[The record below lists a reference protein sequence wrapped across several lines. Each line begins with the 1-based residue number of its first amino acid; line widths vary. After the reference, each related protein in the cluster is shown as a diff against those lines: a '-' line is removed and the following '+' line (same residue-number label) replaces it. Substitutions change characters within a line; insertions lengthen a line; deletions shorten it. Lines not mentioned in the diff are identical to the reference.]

1 MFQPETEDMLPRMA
15 PKPSAAVPNGEG
27 IIRPQV
33 PEISILFGQQESNVL
48 PQQNVNGGIQQQQFK
63 TNNPQPSYA
72 AWKKQMLPK
81 VNYTP
86 SAVNMAEVQLS
97 DRGNNNNMMPD
108 YNSPRANLYPL
119 RTATAPV
126 ANMAPNV
133 AANDFAQSNPLTYRR
148 SLEGCNNNMM
158 YQQQMPHLP
167 QTMSSQSPLQS
178 IKPLSNPINHL
189 PSRDVLTICAGT
201 QTDASL
207 DSSNNYQHNLQSGPW
222 SNLASKQDVDE
233 MRLILEG
240 MQQEQQRMI
249 KMLET
254 LLFNPAA
261 QFAIKPQS
269 RDMGVQADCVENDN
283 QPFTNGDALTNN
295 QAEFDIPQQAV
306 AKNKF
311 LQHLKPSP
319 SNILQTPKGKPMAQ
333 STTYRPNSPQTLRFQ
348 TEQNHEVASAPTY
361 QQVSSKPPPSL
372 HKSASD
378 TSLAMNEL
386 ALKYLPN
393 EKLAELLNELNME
406 CPTGQVNN
414 YPLPSTP
421 VRQSGDK
428 FEKGPSDISNASYKY
443 LKKYRLLP
451 EDHVEDEENVIVN
464 QDRGVQ
470 GEILVNVNEN
480 QAYNSPQQQYNNIRN
495 TPLNQRQTP
504 TNKCSPYAG
513 RLPLSPLTRGAATPP
528 LSSAAIQAQHLVN
541 LDNIKQQPK
550 FL

>member
-33 PEISILFGQQESNVL
+33 PEVSILFGQQESNVL
-48 PQQNVNGGIQQQQFK
+48 PQQNVNGDIHQQQFK
-63 TNNPQPSYA
+63 NNNPQPSYA

-86 SAVNMAEVQLS
+86 PVGNMAEVQLS
-97 DRGNNNNMMPD
+97 DRGNNNMMSD
-108 YNSPRANLYPL
+108 YNTPRANLYPL
-119 RTATAPV
+119 RTATVPV
-126 ANMAPNV
+126 TNMGPNV
-133 AANDFAQSNPLTYRR
+133 AANDFVQTNSLTYRR
-148 SLEGCNNNMM
+148 SLENCNNNIM

-178 IKPLSNPINHL
+178 TKPLSNPINHL

-207 DSSNNYQHNLQSGPW
+207 DSPNNYKHNLQFGSL

-233 MRLILEG
+233 IRLILEG
-240 MQQEQQRMI
+240 IQQEQQRML

-254 LLFNPAA
+254 LLFKPVT
-261 QFAIKPQS
+261 QFSTKPQS
-269 RDMGVQADCVENDN
+269 RDMGVQADCLENDN
-283 QPFTNGDALTNN
+283 IPFTNGDANE
-295 QAEFDIPQQAV
+295 AEFDIPQQALV
-306 AKNKF
+306 KNKF
-311 LQHLKPSP
+311 LQHLKPT
-319 SNILQTPKGKPMAQ
+319 SNIMQTPKGKPMAQ

-348 TEQNHEVASAPTY
+348 TEQQQEVASAPTY
-361 QQVSSKPPPSL
+361 QQVNSKPPPSL

-406 CPTGQVNN
+406 CPAGGVNIN
-414 YPLPSTP
+414 PLPSTP
-421 VRQSGDK
+421 VRCSGNK

-451 EDHVEDEENVIVN
+451 EDHVEDEEEEVN
-464 QDRGVQ
+464 ANQQGGME
-470 GEILVNVNEN
+470 GEILLNVNGN
-480 QAYNSPQQQYNNIRN
+480 QAYNSPQHQYNNIRN
-495 TPLNQRQTP
+495 TPLNQRQAP

-513 RLPLSPLTRGAATPP
+513 RLPLSPLARGTATPP
-528 LSSAAIQAQHLVN
+528 LSSAAIQAQNLVN